1 MRAAVTLVLLAA
13 GGLAAAADA
22 TRLPAG
28 EATRALQARDDE
40 IRSALPPPGGKVTPE
55 VRKRIEAIV
64 TRAVDLRGMVEAAL
78 GARWKE
84 MKEPQRKRMVAAF
97 ENRFRQLSGGELD
110 QYRSVEV
117 KYDPEQ
123 QAPGGAVKVP
133 TRVVVKGEPTEI
145 AYTLKRQKEE
155 WRIVDI
161 TVDGVSTVENYRASF
176 ARVIGKEGVEG
187 LITRLEK
194 GAAGAKPAA
203 TSSVKPAPP
212 G

>member
-1 MRAAVTLVLLAA
+1 MRPAVTLVLLVGVA
-13 GGLAAAADA
+13 GVAAAADA
-22 TRLPAG
+22 TSVPGG
-28 EATRALQARDDE
+28 EATRALQSRDAE
-40 IRSALPPPGGKVTPE
+40 IRAALPPPGGKVTPE

-64 TRAVDLRGMVEAAL
+64 TRAVDLRGMAEAAL

-84 MKEPQRKRMVAAF
+84 MKEPQRRRLVAAF

-110 QYRSVEV
+110 QYRSVDV

-123 QAPGGAVKVP
+123 VAPGGAVKVP

-145 AYTLKRQKEE
+145 AYTMKRQKEG

-161 TVDGVSTVENYRASF
+161 AVDGVSTVENYRASF
-176 ARVIGKEGVEG
+176 ARVISKEGVEG
-187 LITRLEK
+187 LIKRLEK
-194 GAAGAKPAA
+194 GAAGAKPAPIGK
-203 TSSVKPAPP
+203 TAP